1 MTMTMMMMMEIGTD
15 GGGHGGGGGGTT
27 GVAVVHNG
35 NDDTAGDN
43 GVFVY
48 IVQRRGYAGWQQSQS
63 PPVDYRRL
71 LMTRSEADQVAYGSA
86 HHFAQGGPV
95 RTIQLPD
102 GTFGF
107 VSANHLYWVRK
118 VSATATTNGSSI
130 SNNYNDHNNNK
141 IFGEAHCVLSDG
153 LLGGTCPRRHVL
165 VAERHSIYV
174 GPHSAHAALQYL
186 MSNRSLAERGATIQW
201 VPVGPPPSLAQLAQ
215 EWPVAAASV
224 SGDGGGTGMDLSESS
239 TASSRSRSKRA
250 GDDDDNVVWF
260 HRPAAPGPPHA
271 AAENDNNHVNR
282 MVMETT
288 RSTKRACWAQR
299 NNNAAEQ
306 GMAIELNE

>member
-15 GGGHGGGGGGTT
+15 GGGHGGGGGGGGGTT
-27 GVAVVHNG
+27 GVAAVPNG
-35 NDDTAGDN
+35 NDNHAGDN

-118 VSATATTNGSSI
+118 VSATATTNGSS
-130 SNNYNDHNNNK
+130 NNNHSNNNK

-215 EWPVAAASV
+215 EWPVVAASV
-224 SGDGGGTGMDLSESS
+224 GVDGGGTGMDLSESS
-239 TASSRSRSKRA
+239 TASSRSRSKRT

-260 HRPAAPGPPHA
+260 HRPAPPGPPRA
-271 AAENDNNHVNR
+271 AVENDHHVNR